1 MTISSRLTCVAS
13 IVSLNERVIVSELRL
28 NTKERSRGG
37 LLSLVN
43 VDTVLVTSEPLSELL
58 EVSLTRLKTGW
69 ILVVVLLVAISVLA
83 LSALRSLLVS

>member
-37 LLSLVN
+37 FLSLVN
-43 VDTVLVTSEPLSELL
+43 VDTVLVTSEPLNELL

-69 ILVVVLLVAISVLA
+69 ILVVVLLVAMSVLA

>member
-28 NTKERSRGG
+28 NTKERSRGE

-69 ILVVVLLVAISVLA
+69 ILVVVLLVAMSVLA

>member
-37 LLSLVN
+37 FLSLVN
-43 VDTVLVTSEPLSELL
+43 VDTVLVTNEPLNELL